1 MLKIVKKPQP
11 LSSLSTIFIRL
22 QNGKKKE
29 KKSPY
34 CPLFGNV
41 IIGETGTR
49 LTKGVTT
56 GSDGT
61 TARTRQCSTGK
72 ELGRG
77 RG

>member
-22 QNGKKKE
+22 QNGKKK

-41 IIGETGTR
+41 IVRETGTR
-49 LTKGVTT
+49 LTKGVIT
-56 GSDGT
+56 G
-61 TARTRQCSTGK
+61 
-72 ELGRG
+72 E
-77 RG
+77 